1 MHVFLVLIMNILPEP
16 TARSAVPGVS
26 PGRGLLIPL
35 GYLHPGKCEH
45 SEVQSHP
52 PFPPCHGRST
62 VFVVMRMRESSLI
75 TKNMADYHE
84 ERTLKASE
92 KAKMKTRTTATRL
105 QKTLE
110 KR

>member
-1 MHVFLVLIMNILPEP
+1 MNFVLIMNIFPEP

-52 PFPPCHGRST
+52 PLCNGRST
-62 VFVVMRMRESSLI
+62 LDGFRRYAHARVI
-75 TKNMADYHE
+75 TDFKNMADYHE
-84 ERTLKASE
+84 GRTLKARE
-92 KAKMKTRTTATRL
+92 KSKMKTRTTATRL